1 MKTLLAKS
9 GCVQFLLKDLMLREY
24 YQAPCGTV
32 MNRFTCFQTK
42 DYLFVAFLVVFGL
55 GFFCVVFLFF

>member
-9 GCVQFLLKDLMLREY
+9 GHVPFLLKDIMLCEC

-42 DYLFVAFLVVFGL
+42 DYLFVAFLVAFVW
-55 GFFCVVFLFF
+55 GFLLCFFFF